1 MRHPIVIAL
10 LSGSVFVLSACE
22 DSSRASVTRAI
33 DNVTSID
40 QKNLAELML
49 VAGDPEEAVD
59 FFTGQV
65 EERPEDIDMLR
76 GLARSL
82 TRARRG
88 SEAVPVWRRVSQHP
102 EATNDDRVMLADA
115 YIRSNNWDEAEKTL
129 NDIPPTHESFDRYRL
144 EAMIADSKKQW
155 SRADHF
161 YETAAGLTTRPANV
175 FNNWGYSKLTRGNP
189 AEAEPLFMQALQ
201 HDPNLFTA
209 KNNLALARAGQG
221 NYSLPLVRMTQH
233 ERAKMLFTMAIAA
246 IRKGDT
252 TIGRTLLQ
260 DAIDTHPQHY
270 DEAVR
275 ALRALE
281 SGGQSI

>member
-1 MRHPIVIAL
+1 MRHPIVYAL
-10 LSGSVFVLSACE
+10 LVSSVFALSACQ
-22 DSSRASVTRAI
+22 DSSQASVTRAI
-33 DNVTSID
+33 DSVNAID

-49 VAGDPEEAVD
+49 VAGDPEEAVGY
-59 FFTGQV
+59 FSAQV
-65 EERPEDIDMLR
+65 EQSPEDIAMLR

-82 TRARRG
+82 TRAGRV

-102 EATNDDRVMLADA
+102 EATHDDRVMLADA
-115 YIRSNNWDEAEKTL
+115 HIRSNNWAEAEKTL
-129 NDIPPTHESFDRYRL
+129 NAIPPTHESFDRYRL
-144 EAMIADSKKQW
+144 EAMIADSNQQW

-175 FNNWGYSKLTRGNP
+175 FNNWGFSKLTRGNP
-189 AEAEPLFMQALQ
+189 REAEPLFMQALQ
-201 HDPNLFTA
+201 HDPDLFTA

-221 NYSLPLVRMTQH
+221 NYSLPLVRMTQQ

-246 IRKGDT
+246 IRKGDV

-281 SGGQSI
+281 SGGQG